1 MLLLM
6 LMLFHPVCLQAPGG
20 CRRLMQHPWFWQ
32 VDWEALRAGRANMPL
47 GLRERLFRRGGGELG
62 AWGMAAVQQQAA
74 IAADGRGTGGGGG
87 GSATEPAW
95 LAEF

>member
-1 MLLLM
+1 MHMTNPLLL
-6 LMLFHPVCLQAPGG
+6 PDWVCLQAPGG
-20 CRRLMQHPWFWQ
+20 CRRLMSHPWFWQ

-62 AWGMAAVQQQAA
+62 PWGMGAAQQAA
-74 IAADGRGTGGGGG
+74 AISGSSGGAA
-87 GSATEPAW
+87 EPAW